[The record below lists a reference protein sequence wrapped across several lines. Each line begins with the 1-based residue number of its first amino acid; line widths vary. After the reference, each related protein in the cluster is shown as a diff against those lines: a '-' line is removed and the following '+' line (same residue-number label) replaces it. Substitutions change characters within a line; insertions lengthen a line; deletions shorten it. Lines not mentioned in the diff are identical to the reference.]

1 MFLCIYHKNR
11 CVFSVDIYET
21 KVYNIGR
28 KIKRAQSIPLYI
40 EKCPYCS
47 KILRRTSGGN
57 MKPQIVNTRMNRL
70 VKQSKLIKAVLF
82 VTTIM
87 IVAMMSGSLYF
98 RDRVYI
104 TDNGVTRELM
114 TSETNVSA
122 ILSYGE
128 YTIGEHD
135 RVSYRTED
143 ENTAYIT
150 IQRAFDVNIRA
161 DGKIFTVPAI
171 DETVQQM
178 LNIAGITLSEH
189 DIINCDLNDTAT
201 EGMIVEITR
210 VNYQLRANTAE
221 IPYETVYI
229 DNSNMVIGDEKIVT
243 QGENGVRTY
252 VVKEKYVD
260 GVLVGQELS
269 SDNITKESVTMVI
282 ERGTALAEP
291 YAKMDDPSK
300 LTLVNGLPDEY
311 TRIVSGKAT
320 AYTAGYTAKTA
331 SGRKAE
337 IGTVAVNPNVI
348 PYGSELYIV
357 AQDGSKAYGYAI
369 AADTGIALMDGTVAV
384 DLYFGNKY
392 DHYYDSC
399 RWGAVQVDIYVLSE
413 GEGY

>member
-1 MFLCIYHKNR
+1 
-11 CVFSVDIYET
+11 
-21 KVYNIGR
+21 
-28 KIKRAQSIPLYI
+28 
-40 EKCPYCS
+40 
-47 KILRRTSGGN
+47 

-122 ILSYGE
+122 ILSYGK

-135 RVSYRTED
+135 RVSYRMED

-150 IQRAFDVNIRA
+150 IHRAFDVNISA
-161 DGKIFTVPAI
+161 DGKTFTVPAI

-178 LNIAGITLSEH
+178 LNMAGITLSEH

-201 EGMIVEITR
+201 EGMIIEITR

-243 QGENGVRTY
+243 QGESGVRTY

-300 LTLVNGLPDEY
+300 LTLVDGLPDEY

>member
-1 MFLCIYHKNR
+1 
-11 CVFSVDIYET
+11 
-21 KVYNIGR
+21 
-28 KIKRAQSIPLYI
+28 
-40 EKCPYCS
+40 
-47 KILRRTSGGN
+47 
-57 MKPQIVNTRMNRL
+57 MKPQIVNTKMNRL
-70 VKQSKLIKAVLF
+70 VNQSRLIKAVLF

-87 IVAMMSGSLYF
+87 LVAMMSGSLYF

-135 RVSYRTED
+135 RVTYRMED

-150 IQRAFDVNIRA
+150 IQRAFDVNVCV
-161 DGKIFTVPAI
+161 DGRIITVPAI
-171 DETVQQM
+171 DETVQKI
-178 LNIAGITLSEH
+178 LEKADITLSEH
-189 DIINCDLNDTAT
+189 DTIDCELSDIVSKGMIIN
-201 EGMIVEITR
+201 ITR
-210 VNYQLRANTAE
+210 ISFQLRANTSE
-221 IPYETVYI
+221 IPYETVYV
-229 DNSNMVIGDEKIVT
+229 DNSNMVIGEENIVT

-252 VVKEKYVD
+252 VVKEKYID

-269 SDNITKESVTMVI
+269 TDNVAKQPVTMVI

-291 YAKMDDPSK
+291 YAKMDDPSA
-300 LTLVNGLPDEY
+300 LTLVNGLPEDY

-357 AQDGSKAYGYAI
+357 AQDGSRAYGYAI

>member
-1 MFLCIYHKNR
+1 
-11 CVFSVDIYET
+11 
-21 KVYNIGR
+21 
-28 KIKRAQSIPLYI
+28 
-40 EKCPYCS
+40 
-47 KILRRTSGGN
+47 

-135 RVSYRTED
+135 RVSYRMED

-150 IQRAFDVNIRA
+150 ILRAFDVNVSV
-161 DGKIFTVPAI
+161 DGRNITVPAI
-171 DETVQQM
+171 DETVQE
-178 LNIAGITLSEH
+178 LLDKANITLSEH
-189 DIINCDLNDTAT
+189 DLIDRSLDEQVS
-201 EGMIVEITR
+201 EGMTISITR
-210 VNYQLRANTAE
+210 INYQLRANTSE
-221 IPYETVYI
+221 IPYETIYI
-229 DNSNMVIGDEKIVT
+229 DNSNMVIGDENIVT

-252 VVKEKYVD
+252 VVKEKYID
-260 GVLVGQELS
+260 GVLSGQELS
-269 SDNITKESVTMVI
+269 SDDISKEPITMVI

-291 YAKMDDPSK
+291 YAKMEDPTA
-300 LTLVNGLPDEY
+300 LTLVNGLPVDY

-320 AYTAGYTAKTA
+320 AYTAGYSAKTA

-357 AQDGSKAYGYAI
+357 AQDGSRAYGYAI

>member
-1 MFLCIYHKNR
+1 
-11 CVFSVDIYET
+11 
-21 KVYNIGR
+21 
-28 KIKRAQSIPLYI
+28 
-40 EKCPYCS
+40 
-47 KILRRTSGGN
+47 

-70 VKQSKLIKAVLF
+70 VKQSRLVKAVLF

-135 RVSYRTED
+135 RVSYRAED

-150 IQRAFDVNIRA
+150 IQRAFDVNISV
-161 DGKIFTVPAI
+161 DGRTFTVPAI
-171 DETVQQM
+171 DESVQQ
-178 LNIAGITLSEH
+178 LLDKAGITLSEH
-189 DIINCDLNDTAT
+189 DIINCELSDTAA
-201 EGMIVEITR
+201 EGMIIEITR
-210 VNYQLRANTAE
+210 VNYQLRANTSE
-221 IPYETVYI
+221 IPYEIVYI
-229 DNSNMVIGDEKIVT
+229 DNSNMVIGEETVVT

-269 SDNITKESVTMVI
+269 SDNIAKESVTMVI

-291 YAKMDDPSK
+291 YAKMEDPTK

-311 TRIVSGKAT
+311 TRIVSGKST

-357 AQDGSKAYGYAI
+357 AQDGSKVYGYAI
-369 AADTGIALMDGTVAV
+369 AADTGVALMDGTVMV

-399 RWGAVQVDIYVLSE
+399 RWGAVQVDIYVLTE

>member
-1 MFLCIYHKNR
+1 
-11 CVFSVDIYET
+11 
-21 KVYNIGR
+21 
-28 KIKRAQSIPLYI
+28 
-40 EKCPYCS
+40 
-47 KILRRTSGGN
+47 
-57 MKPQIVNTRMNRL
+57 MKPQIVNTKMNRL
-70 VKQSKLIKAVLF
+70 VKQSRLIKAVLF

-114 TSETNVSA
+114 TSETNVNA

-135 RVSYRTED
+135 RVSYRMED

-150 IQRAFDVNIRA
+150 IQRAFDVNIRV
-161 DGKIFTVPAI
+161 DGKIITVPAI
-171 DETVQQM
+171 DETVQQ
-178 LNIAGITLSEH
+178 LLDKAHITLSEH
-189 DIINCDLNDTAT
+189 DIIDCELDEEAS
-201 EGMIVEITR
+201 EGMIINITR
-210 VNYQLRANTAE
+210 ISFQLRANKSE
-221 IPYETVYI
+221 IPYETIYV
-229 DNSNMVIGDEKIVT
+229 DNSNMVIGEENVVT

-252 VVKEKYVD
+252 VVKEKYID
-260 GVLVGQELS
+260 GVLTGRELS
-269 SDNITKESVTMVI
+269 SDYIAKEPVAMII
-282 ERGTALAEP
+282 ERGTALAVP
-291 YAKMDDPSK
+291 YAKMEDPSALK
-300 LTLVNGLPDEY
+300 LVNGLPEDY

-357 AQDGSKAYGYAI
+357 AQDSSRAYGYAI
-369 AADTGIALMDGTVAV
+369 AADTGIAQMDGTVAV
-384 DLYFGNKY
+384 ELNFGNNY